1 MYKNMDSTNKLMLT
15 PSDYETH
22 AYDFIDPA
30 TLAYIA
36 GGAGREKTLR
46 NNTAAFE
53 SISLI
58 PRAFADFNNAST
70 HITLLG
76 KRMRHPIMLAPVA
89 AQSLVNP
96 MGEIATAQAANA
108 FEAGMI
114 VSSLCSKP
122 LSEVAN
128 ATDQTKWFQLYF
140 QPTRALTK
148 VLLDKA
154 IGAGFEAIVV
164 TLDTHIQSL
173 SKRAQMNGFVM
184 PDHALPVNLASA
196 APSQE
201 IEITQDESVIFQGL
215 MQTAPSLKEI
225 TWLQDYTDLPI
236 IIKGVLASDEIDQ
249 LLAMGIDGLIVSNHG
264 GRALDC
270 TPSTLSLLP
279 DIRKQVGHD
288 FPLLFDSG
296 IRSGHN
302 VFKAL
307 ALGADAVCIGR
318 LQMYALAA
326 NGAHGV
332 AHLLKLLRDEL
343 ELCMALTGCPT
354 IADIDTSRVMQEAC
368 KA

>member
-1 MYKNMDSTNKLMLT
+1 MLT

-22 AYDFIDPA
+22 AHEIIEPA
-30 TLAYIA
+30 ALAYIA

-46 NNTAAFE
+46 DNTQAFE
-53 SISLI
+53 SLSLI
-58 PRAFADFNNAST
+58 PRAFADFRLAST
-70 HITLLG
+70 QIDLLG
-76 KRMRHPIMLAPVA
+76 KSLRHPIMLAPVA

-108 FEAGMI
+108 FETGMI

-128 ATDQTKWFQLYF
+128 ATEQTKWFQLYF

-148 VLLDKA
+148 TLLDKA
-154 IGAGFEAIVV
+154 IEAGFEAIVV
-164 TLDTHIQSL
+164 TLDTPIQSP
-173 SKRAQMNGFVM
+173 SKRAQMNKFAM
-184 PDHALPVNLASA
+184 PDHALPANLAPES
-196 APSQE
+196 PVQE
-201 IEITQDESVIFQGL
+201 IEITQDESLIFQGL
-215 MQTAPSLKEI
+215 MRSAPTISDI
-225 TWLQDYTDLPI
+225 AWLQEYTDLPM
-236 IIKGVLASDEIDQ
+236 IIKGVLAPDEIDQ
-249 LLAMGIDGLIVSNHG
+249 LLSMGIDGLIVSNHG
-264 GRALDC
+264 GRALDG

-279 DIRKQVGHD
+279 KIRKQVGAQ

-296 IRSGHN
+296 IRSGYD

-332 AHLLKLLRDEL
+332 AHLLKLMRDEL
-343 ELCMALTGCPT
+343 ELCMALTGCT
-354 IADIDTSRVMQEAC
+354 TVADIDTSRVIQEESST
-368 KA
+368 